1 MTNPPAL
8 RRFRLDTMTFIVGE
22 VTARTRSEAR
32 AKLRD
37 VVESLTLTSG
47 DPDVT
52 LESLSID
59 GDIDVLDETPVTTP
73 DAPAA
78 GHDDP
83 GAAGPRLYGGLDIF
97 LPQP

>member
-1 MTNPPAL
+1 MSNNPL
-8 RRFRLDTMTFIVGE
+8 TVFRLDVMTFIVGE
-22 VTARTRSEAR
+22 VTARTRREAR

-37 VVESLTLTSG
+37 VVESLDLASD

-52 LESLSID
+52 LDGLSID
-59 GDIDVLDETPVTTP
+59 GDIDVIDETPIAAP

-78 GHDDP
+78 GHDADP
-83 GAAGPRLYGGLDIF
+83 GAAGPRLYDGLDIF

>member
-1 MTNPPAL
+1 MSDNPL
-8 RRFRLDTMTFIVGE
+8 TVYRLDAMTFIVGE

-37 VVESLTLTSG
+37 AIERLVLASD

-52 LESLSID
+52 LDGLSID
-59 GDIDVLDETPVTTP
+59 GDIDVLDETPVT
-73 DAPAA
+73 DVPAA
-78 GHDDP
+78 GHHADP
-83 GAAGPRLYGGLDIF
+83 GAAGPRLYDGLDIF